1 MRISLVRSGLQPD
14 HLQDQ
19 GEHYFTYSLLPHGG
33 DFVEGKT
40 VQSAYQL
47 NNPAKVVKGACKL
60 GFDGMFTLDNDAV
73 EVDAVKRAEDQDA
86 LIIRFHEYTGSRQK
100 VTLTPGFAYKSWT
113 ESDLRE
119 RPLGEECTGAIEL
132 ELHPY
137 EVKTIMLSL

>member
-47 NNPAKVVKGACKL
+47 NNSAKVVKGACKL
-60 GFDGMFTLDNDAV
+60 GFDGMFTLD
-73 EVDAVKRAEDQDA
+73 K
-86 LIIRFHEYTGSRQK
+86 
-100 VTLTPGFAYKSWT
+100 
-113 ESDLRE
+113 
-119 RPLGEECTGAIEL
+119 
-132 ELHPY
+132 
-137 EVKTIMLSL
+137 LSLCAFYLFCVCFILKKYEKQEE